1 MKQSQF
7 GRDLANDQFPNL
19 TRNLSLVENSLS
31 NAMAG
36 ARVLVADQ
44 DAMTSELLRSLDGRE
59 GYRIV
64 SVTDGREAFRVL
76 KADADFHVAIFNM
89 AMPHLDGVDIVKYMK
104 TEKRL
109 MRIPVVLISG
119 DGDAK
124 TVAESFAAGAI
135 ALLPKPFGAE
145 QLHRTLRL
153 ALNSAGRAEVRRAA

>member
-19 TRNLSLVENSLS
+19 TRNLSLVENPLS
-31 NAMAG
+31 NVMAG

-44 DAMTSELLRSLDGRE
+44 DAMTGALLKSLNGRE

-64 SVTDGREAFRVL
+64 SVNDGREAFRVL

-89 AMPHLDGVDIVKYMK
+89 AMPHLHGVDILKYMK

-119 DGDAK
+119 EGDAR

-135 ALLPKPFGAE
+135 ALLPKPFTAE

-153 ALNSAGRAEVRRAA
+153 AINSAGRVEVRRAA

>member
-1 MKQSQF
+1 VKQSQF
-7 GRDLANDQFPNL
+7 GRNLANDQFPNL
-19 TRNLSLVENSLS
+19 THNLSLVENSLS

-44 DAMTSELLRSLDGRE
+44 DAMTSELLRSLNGRE

-64 SVTDGREAFRVL
+64 SATDGREAFRVL
-76 KADADFHVAIFNM
+76 KADADFQVAIFNM
-89 AMPHLDGVDIVKYMK
+89 EMPHLHGVDIVKYMK

-119 DGDAK
+119 EGDAK
-124 TVAESFAAGAI
+124 TVAEGFAAGAI
-135 ALLPKPFGAE
+135 ALLPKPFNAE

>member
-1 MKQSQF
+1 VKQSQF

-44 DAMTSELLRSLDGRE
+44 DAMTSELLRAVNGRE

-76 KADADFHVAIFNM
+76 KTDADFHVAILNM
-89 AMPHLDGVDIVKYMK
+89 EMPHLHGVDIVKYMK

-109 MRIPVVLISG
+109 MRIPVVLVSG
-119 DGDAK
+119 EGDAK
-124 TVAESFAAGAI
+124 TVAEGFAAGEI
-135 ALLPKPFGAE
+135 ALLPKPFSAE

-153 ALNSAGRAEVRRAA
+153 ALNSTGRVEVRRAA